1 MYKYVYVYMC
11 ARLQGDK
18 LVFVGDLVGKGPYS
32 AAVVRVAMQE
42 EALCVVG
49 NHEHLL
55 LKWRHSPE
63 R

>member
-1 MYKYVYVYMC
+1 
-11 ARLQGDK
+11 
-18 LVFVGDLVGKGPYS
+18 VFVGDLVGKGPYS